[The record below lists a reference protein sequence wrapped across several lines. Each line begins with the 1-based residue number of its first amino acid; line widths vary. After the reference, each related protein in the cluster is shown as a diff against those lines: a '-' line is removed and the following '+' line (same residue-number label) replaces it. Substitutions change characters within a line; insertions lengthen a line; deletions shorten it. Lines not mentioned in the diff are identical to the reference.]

1 MKRALPFP
9 RAVGALVLEGLFA
22 RLSFGLVSFTLPLY
36 ARHLGFTLSEIGVLV
51 ALNTGV
57 SLAMK
62 PLMGALADRVGTKKT
77 LLAGIGLRS
86 VVAGMLGFV
95 SAPWHLYAVRG
106 VHGLSMSLRDPS
118 VNTLLAEEGGDKQVA
133 SAFAWY
139 QTAKSMAGQL
149 SKSAAGMVLAM
160 TASDYRTVFLI
171 AFALSILPGLVV
183 SLYVKRRRPAPAA
196 PHLTLVTGEPPAP
209 PPASRRPN
217 VVPFMGLGFLV
228 RGTADMVDGFVPI
241 IATEYAGLTPGQTGL
256 VYAVASAVLVM
267 SGPMFGWLADH
278 VSSGAVLSVR
288 AAANTVSSVVYAMA
302 PGLAGVLTAKT
313 LDDMGKA
320 AYRPAW
326 GALMARVSSADPS
339 SRARTMSWLT
349 VGEDLGAVLAPV
361 VAGMVWT
368 AWGLPVVM
376 AARAGM
382 ALLTEAYTF
391 GVTRQSRLRPPGS
404 DPALPGPSR
413 ASA

>member
-1 MKRALPFP
+1 
-9 RAVGALVLEGLFA
+9 LVLEGLFA
-22 RLSFGLVSFTLPLY
+22 RLSFGLISFTLPLY

-62 PLMGALADRVGTKKT
+62 PLMGAVADRVGTRNT

-86 VVAGMLGFV
+86 VVAGLLGFV

-118 VNTLLAEEGGDKQVA
+118 VNALLAEEGGDKQVA

-139 QTAKSMAGQL
+139 QTAKSLAGQL

-160 TASDYRTVFLI
+160 TASDYRKVFLI

-183 SLYVKRRRPAPAA
+183 SLYVKRRGPAPPA
-196 PHLTLVTGEPPAP
+196 PRLALVTGEAP
-209 PPASRRPN
+209 VARRPN

-256 VYAVASAVLVM
+256 VYAVATGVLVM
-267 SGPMFGWLADH
+267 SGPLFGWLADH

-288 AAANTVSSVVYAMA
+288 AAANTVSSAVYAMA
-302 PGLAGVLTAKT
+302 PGPAGVLAAKT

-326 GALMARVSSADPS
+326 GALMARVSSADPA

-349 VGEDLGAVLAPV
+349 VGEDLGAVLAPA
-361 VAGMVWT
+361 VAGIVWST
-368 AWGLPVVM
+368 WGLPVVM

-391 GVTRQSRLRPPGS
+391 GVTRQARLKPPGS
-404 DPALPGPSR
+404 DPAIPGPSR
-413 ASA
+413 AGA